1 MRLTKKMFEARLSK
15 QFKINP
21 EPGMRVK
28 LVKMDD
34 PYTSLKE
41 GDEGTIRKI
50 DDMGQLHVEW
60 DNGARLALIPEE
72 DEFTLLNEDS
82 FGVFDSD
89 NRDSRIGRVNDYHYQ
104 QADLELSEED
114 KDAGMTE
121 KDVRDD
127 EPEDEDPFDGEE
139 ERFRASIYVDV
150 HIPKTGDLSADKQ
163 RAKQVASELLK
174 KMNHKDV
181 SNVYLGGVAYNPYDD
196 LAVDPEEFDKL

>member
-1 MRLTKKMFEARLSK
+1 MRITKKIIEARLNK
-15 QFKINP
+15 QFKL
-21 EPGMRVK
+21 EPQAGMRVK
-28 LVKMDD
+28 LISMDD

-41 GDEGTIRKI
+41 GAEGTI
-50 DDMGQLHVEW
+50 DHVDGMGQIHVNW
-60 DNGARLALIPEE
+60 DNGSRLALIPEE
-72 DEFTLLNEDS
+72 DQFTILNEDS
-82 FGVFDSD
+82 FGIFDSD
-89 NRDSRIGRVNDYHYQ
+89 KKDTKIGRVNDYHYK

-114 KDAGMTE
+114 KEAGMTE
-121 KDVRDD
+121 KDVKDD
-127 EPEDEDPFDGEE
+127 EPEEENPFEGEE

-150 HIPKTGDLSADKQ
+150 HIPKTGDLSVDKQ